1 MTRFE
6 LVKWRDLTA
15 TDRDAWTAFRVA
27 SPGLRSPYF
36 DLGWCDALARA
47 RGDLHVI
54 RGVGRH
60 GPTAFLP
67 FHPRPIGAEP
77 AGGPFSDWH
86 GFVAEP
92 SAPLDARAALAA
104 GAANYRFTAAPADD
118 PGFAPLGETQD
129 HSHLMNLTGG
139 FDLYAKPKGGSAPKA
154 ARNWRRGFRKMEED
168 GREARFVP
176 DERDPEILDR
186 LIAIKSDQFL
196 RTGHPDRLAYGWSRA
211 LMRAVFESRTDGF
224 TGLLSAL
231 YIDGELAAAHL
242 GMRSGGVLHYW
253 MPVFETRFSAY
264 APGVVLMAEMARE
277 GAAAGVVEIDLGPG
291 DYQHKKE
298 LANAGAPL
306 IAGVAHA
313 ASAAGRV
320 SRLAYA
326 AGRRWSALPLGAAAA
341 LPHRVSRRLE
351 RALEARA
358 PAPVG

>member
-1 MTRFE
+1 MTCFE
-6 LVKWRDLTA
+6 LVKWRDLSA
-15 TDRDAWTAFRVA
+15 ADRDAWRAFRAA

-36 DLGWCDALARA
+36 DLGWFDALASV
-47 RGDLHVI
+47 RGDLQVI
-54 RGVGRH
+54 RGKGRH

-67 FHPRPIGAEP
+67 FHARPLGAEP

-92 SAPLDARAALAA
+92 GTPLDARAALAA
-104 GAANYRFTAAPADD
+104 GTPNYRFNAAPASD
-118 PGFAPLGETQD
+118 PGFAPLAEARD
-129 HSHLMNLTGG
+129 HSHLMDLTGG
-139 FDLYAKPKGGSAPKA
+139 FELYAKPKGGSAPKA

-168 GREARFVP
+168 GREPRFVL
-176 DERDPEILDR
+176 DEHDPEVLTQ
-186 LIAIKSDQFL
+186 LLAIKSDQFR

-211 LMRAVFESRTDGF
+211 LMRAVFDSRVDAF

-313 ASAAGRV
+313 ASLVGGA
-320 SRLAYA
+320 SRLAYG

-341 LPHRVSRRLE
+341 LPHRISRRLE

-358 PAPVG
+358 PAPVS